1 MFVVRHIDSS
11 NIKCTST
18 NTHSNPIHNGM
29 WIEHYES
36 DLNFLVVMSWH
47 CMFLQYFLSVF
58 LSIGVIVATQLF
70 LYNLHCACILCVVYG
85 RFLFNFLQGLYDCF
99 AIVFDFDRSLRIH
112 MRMWVC
118 ICKCHHVYCFVVTFV
133 KYARKE
139 RTKKKYTVKN
149 KRCRAHKR

>member
-1 MFVVRHIDSS
+1 
-11 NIKCTST
+11 
-18 NTHSNPIHNGM
+18 M

-133 KYARKE
+133 KYARKD
-139 RTKKKYTVKN
+139 RTKKNIQWRIKGAEHTKGKIGLEADEMRTENEEEEVKM
-149 KRCRAHKR
+149 